1 MPELSSI
8 EAFGLGIGVH
18 WSRGAMAHFT
28 PLDPTFNHLRAKRSI
43 KIFSRFAPVVTT
55 WNQSTDQA
63 PLLRNGH
70 HDVSVNPVLAAV
82 TSGTLCCAAAA
93 KFVSSSES

>member
-18 WSRGAMAHFT
+18 WSRGAIAHFT
-28 PLDPTFNHLRAKRSI
+28 PLDPTFNHLRRKRSI
-43 KIFSRFAPVVTT
+43 KIFGSFPPNRLDQNLWCGPRHLRRKAEARAISCFQQWHSRTF
-55 WNQSTDQA
+55 
-63 PLLRNGH
+63 
-70 HDVSVNPVLAAV
+70 
-82 TSGTLCCAAAA
+82 CCAAAA